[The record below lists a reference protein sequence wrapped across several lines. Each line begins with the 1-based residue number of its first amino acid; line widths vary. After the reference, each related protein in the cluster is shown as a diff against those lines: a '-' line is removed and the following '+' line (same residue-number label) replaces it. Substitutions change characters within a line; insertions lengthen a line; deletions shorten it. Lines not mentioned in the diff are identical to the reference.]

1 MSTQE
6 WYLFGHLLGVFFL
19 TQNGFVLGEMA
30 TTAGNLP
37 MSNVIY
43 ARFAPDLFTWLAVWT
58 FLIALLASLYPAWFA
73 ARLEPVRALHTE

>member
-1 MSTQE
+1 
-6 WYLFGHLLGVFFL
+6 
-19 TQNGFVLGEMA
+19 
-30 TTAGNLP
+30 

-43 ARFAPDLFTWLAVWT
+43 ARFAPDLFAWLAVWT